1 MIKFRHFRSRLAST
15 KCCAMGF
22 KNYSVSTI
30 NYKVLLW
37 KIHRCWILG
46 WLKKSQSSI
55 SNSSER
61 FCFTKTLILSKLA
74 FKAFIMKSASL
85 EFRKAEFLVFIYDSN
100 ETVYQNRRQFIWFE
114 FKCICDLGHLCE
126 KVCNLLH
133 SEPCF
138 PNTAKITRISI
149 YIIGRTPWKDLLIV
163 IIGDFEQ

>member
-22 KNYSVSTI
+22 KNYSVWTI

-74 FKAFIMKSASL
+74 FKAFIMKSASF
-85 EFRKAEFLVFIYDSN
+85 EFRKAELLVFIYDRN
-100 ETVYQNRRQFIWFE
+100 ETVYQNPTQFIFYSI
-114 FKCICDLGHLCE
+114 KMHLWSRSFMRE
-126 KVCNLLH
+126 GMQSSSFRAMLSKHRQNN
-133 SEPCF
+133 S
-138 PNTAKITRISI
+138 
-149 YIIGRTPWKDLLIV
+149 D
-163 IIGDFEQ
+163 